1 MGRKKNSGRLRSF
14 PESITESLPR
24 TTFFLTNSDR
34 SLYILAMLGETKSV
48 VSVTCADCSVRCQS
62 IGKHRNGLR
71 RFRCP
76 KCRKSYTEPHRRT
89 LDTMYVRQDRAI
101 LALQLL
107 LEGNSLRSTQRIT
120 GLDVNTIMTLLVKA
134 GERCQSLM
142 DSKLRNLPM
151 KHIQV
156 DEIWT
161 FVQKKNRRVR
171 KGDSPE
177 LGDQW
182 VFVAIDADTKLVPA
196 FHVGKRHY
204 ADTRKFL
211 WDLYGRIEGRTQIT
225 TDGLTH
231 YTAGVPETF
240 GLDVDFAQVVK
251 MFDHG
256 QFDTTEA
263 RYSPSP
269 IVEVISKVRTGNP
282 DPEHISTSFVE
293 RQNLTMRMAIR
304 RFTRL
309 TNAFSKKLL
318 NLKMAVALHF
328 AYYNFCRTHRTL
340 RVTPAM
346 EAGITDRV
354 WTIAELIA

>member
-1 MGRKKNSGRLRSF
+1 MNLY
-14 PESITESLPR
+14 ILP
-24 TTFFLTNSDR
+24 LTNNER
-34 SLYILAMLGETKSV
+34 SLYIDAMMMEAKSA
-48 VSVTCADCSVRCQS
+48 VSVTCKDCDLRCQS

-89 LDTMYVRQDRAI
+89 LDTMYIRQDRAV

-134 GERCQSLM
+134 GERCQTLM
-142 DSKLRNLPM
+142 DTRLRGLKI
-151 KHIQV
+151 KHLEL

-161 FVQKKNRRVR
+161 YVGKKRRNVR
-171 KGDSPE
+171 DGDSPE
-177 LGDQW
+177 VGDQW
-182 VFVAIDADTKLVPA
+182 VFVAIDADTKLIPC
-196 FHVGKRHY
+196 FHIGKRHIE
-204 ADTRKFL
+204 DTRTFL

-225 TDGLTH
+225 TDGLHH
-231 YTAGVPETF
+231 YRAAVPDTF
-240 GLDVDFAQVVK
+240 GLDVDFAQLVK
-251 MFDHG
+251 LFG
-256 QFDTTEA
+256 EVENPNA
-263 RYSPSP
+263 RYSPP
-269 IVEVISKVRTGNP
+269 RITEVLSKVRSGNP
-282 DPEHISTSFVE
+282 DPDHISTSFVE

-328 AYYNFCRTHRTL
+328 AYYNFCRTHKTL

-346 EAGITDRV
+346 EAGITDHV
-354 WTIAELIA
+354 WTIAELMIPA